1 MTVALAPSLAE
12 FVHAKV
18 ATGDYASESEVV
30 SESLRILAACDAEW
44 KERVSKAI
52 DDGMSDLQAG
62 RVISTSE
69 SEDRMTA
76 FKSAW
81 MNQQQKA

>member
-1 MTVALAPSLAE
+1 
-12 FVHAKV
+12 
-18 ATGDYASESEVV
+18 
-30 SESLRILAACDAEW
+30 
-44 KERVSKAI
+44 VSKAI